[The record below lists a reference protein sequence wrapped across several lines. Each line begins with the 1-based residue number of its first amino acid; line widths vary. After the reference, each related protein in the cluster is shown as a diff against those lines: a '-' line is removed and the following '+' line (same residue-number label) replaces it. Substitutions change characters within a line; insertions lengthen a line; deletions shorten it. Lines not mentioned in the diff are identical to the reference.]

1 MQIEKELITEVKHVE
16 SSITKHIAVNDT
28 TKLSSLSAEIV
39 SLKDALNSALNTC
52 QVLHV
57 ISILGCILPWMCL
70 NFEVVRSSSID
81 SCTLGVE
88 EN

>member
-1 MQIEKELITEVKHVE
+1 MDLNNLRKTAVQIEKELITEVKHVE

-39 SLKDALNSALNTC
+39 ALKDALNSALNTC

-57 ISILGCILPWMCL
+57 IPVLPWMCL
-70 NFEVVRSSSID
+70 KWLD
-81 SCTLGVE
+81 LVE
-88 EN
+88 